1 MQRYGLNMSQIQEQ
15 MVFEEYIDGV
25 LQLDD
30 EQFDE
35 YYDSLNQEQQEELN
49 EIIGKIAKCRGK
61 IAVSPITLPYKVGTA
76 ALKGV
81 GKAVEMMYEGD
92 MTIEGI
98 QQYAS
103 EEFSVEFGN
112 QDRLQNTVQATEQ
125 SQDRLNNIQQNSV
138 VDLYNED
145 VVSQVREVEK
155 SGNIRNSI
163 ASKLS
168 VIEVAKKNSK

>member
-1 MQRYGLNMSQIQEQ
+1 MA
-15 MVFEEYIDGV
+15 
-25 LQLDD
+25 
-30 EQFDE
+30 
-35 YYDSLNQEQQEELN
+35 EELN
-49 EIIGKIAKCRGK
+49 NSEEATGSDKNWKEMREKLNLYEAKIAEYEGK
-61 IAVSPITLPYKVGTA
+61 ERQEVFNKAGLDTT
-76 ALKGV
+76 KGV

-92 MTIEGI
+92 MNVEGI

-103 EEFSVEFGN
+103 EEFGVEFGN
-112 QDRLQNTVQATEQ
+112 QDRLQDTVQATEE

-163 ASKLS
+163 AAKLS
-168 VIEVAKKNSK
+168 VIEEAKKNSK